1 MDQMSALAVRYSQ
14 PVQSGAFVMESVIN
28 LLSPRDLP
36 PKIEEITGG
45 FNTGLKSFM

>member
-28 LLSPRDLP
+28 SSPRDLP